1 MGRLERE
8 KLGRAWSMVDRE
20 QQIIA
25 STQDSL
31 LEEAGRGSSAMR
43 RLNRRVE
50 EIMENLKDSFCDRCR
65 DEGKVPEREHGS
77 RSVRASSTK
86 KEKERPPVEVVSRDG
101 RRVRMEELEAAGMQ
115 AFDDSRLT
123 KLITI
128 GGPTA
133 ICYQLWTQCGVA
145 IWKQVKIPEN
155 GETGVLLLPARKQA
169 DRVEIP
175 EGINQGWQSSAWP
188 PAAAATEKKTGVTE
202 VVLKGVTQEADGK
215 RRNVVLFTD

>member
-25 STQDSL
+25 STRDSL

-77 RSVRASSTK
+77 RSVRASSTE

-133 ICYQLWTQCGVA
+133 ICYQLWTQSGVA

-155 GETGVLLLPARKQA
+155 GETGVLLLPARKRA
-169 DRVEIP
+169 DRVDIP
-175 EGINQGWQSSAWP
+175 GGSTRGGRARQGRPRQ
-188 PAAAATEKKTGVTE
+188 
-202 VVLKGVTQEADGK
+202 
-215 RRNVVLFTD
+215 R